1 MRLDFP
7 MMQKPSRPI
16 GITLLAIVQ
25 ILIGVLGLLVSLA
38 IIGLAAVFSTLPTVG
53 TLIGTVG
60 IVIGGVFLFFSLIW
74 LATGV
79 GFLHG
84 KGWAWTLGMIFT
96 VLSILGAAYVAFT
109 GLYQAG
115 YALGFWVLMIIY
127 LTRSRVKAFF
137 GKGTISTYMP
147 AMNTQ
152 PTMRTAPTLQSQTQY
167 APTMQPTLQ
176 YTPSTPTPAP
186 TPVVAIATGKCR
198 SCGVP
203 LAPGNT
209 FCTNCGAKQ

>member
-1 MRLDFP
+1 
-7 MMQKPSRPI
+7 MMQKPSRPL
-16 GITLLAIVQ
+16 GITFLAIIQ
-25 ILIGVLGLLVSLA
+25 ILIGVFGLLISLA
-38 IIGLAAVFSTLPTVG
+38 IIAFSALLSALPAVGALANTVG
-53 TLIGTVG
+53 L
-60 IVIGGVFLFFSLIW
+60 VIGGVFLFFSLIW

-115 YALGFWVLMIIY
+115 YALVFWIIMIIY
-127 LTRSRVKAFF
+127 LTRSHVKVFF
-137 GKGTISTYMP
+137 GKGMVPTYMP

-152 PTMRTAPTLQSQTQY
+152 PTLRYAPTLQSQTQY
-167 APTMQPTLQ
+167 APAAQATLQ
-176 YTPSTPTPAP
+176 YNPSPSAPVQAPA
-186 TPVVAIATGKCR
+186 VATATAKCR

-203 LAPGNT
+203 LAPGNS

>member
-1 MRLDFP
+1 
-7 MMQKPSRPI
+7 MMQKPSRPL
-16 GITLLAIVQ
+16 GITFLAIIQ
-25 ILIGVLGLLVSLA
+25 ILIGVLGLLVSIA
-38 IIGLAAVFSTLPTVG
+38 IIAFSALLTTLPTIG
-53 TLIGTVG
+53 TLASTVG
-60 IVIGGVFLFFSLIW
+60 LVIGGVFLFFSLIW

-137 GKGTISTYMP
+137 EIGRAS
-147 AMNTQ
+147 
-152 PTMRTAPTLQSQTQY
+152 
-167 APTMQPTLQ
+167 
-176 YTPSTPTPAP
+176 
-186 TPVVAIATGKCR
+186 
-198 SCGVP
+198 
-203 LAPGNT
+203 
-209 FCTNCGAKQ
+209 

>member
-1 MRLDFP
+1 MIRR
-7 MMQKPSRPI
+7 PSRPV
-16 GITLLAIVQ
+16 GITILAILE
-25 ILIGVLGLLVSLA
+25 ILIGIVGLLASLA
-38 IIGLAAVFSTLPTVG
+38 IIGLSALFSTLPTVG
-53 TLIGTVG
+53 SLLGAVGLI
-60 IVIGGVFLFFSLIW
+60 IGGVVLFFSLIW

-84 KGWAWTLGMIFT
+84 KGWSWILGMIFT

-115 YALGFWVLMIIY
+115 YALGFWVLMIFY

-176 YTPSTPTPAP
+176 YTPSTPIPASIP
-186 TPVVAIATGKCR
+186 AVAVATGKCR

>member
-1 MRLDFP
+1 

-38 IIGLAAVFSTLPTVG
+38 IIGLAAIFSTLPTVG

-115 YALGFWVLMIIY
+115 YALVFWIIMIIY
-127 LTRSRVKAFF
+127 LTRSHVKVFF
-137 GKGTISTYMP
+137 GKGTFTGYAP
-147 AMNTQ
+147 ALSSQ
-152 PTMRTAPTLQSQTQY
+152 PTLRSAPSLLSPTQY
-167 APTMQPTLQ
+167 APAAQPTLQ
-176 YTPSTPTPAP
+176 YTPATSAPAP
-186 TPVVAIATGKCR
+186 APAPAIATGKCR

-203 LAPGNT
+203 LAPGT
-209 FCTNCGAKQ
+209 SFCTNCGAKQ

>member
-1 MRLDFP
+1 MI
-7 MMQKPSRPI
+7 QKPSRPI
-16 GITLLAIVQ
+16 GITILGIIE
-25 ILIGVLGLLVSLA
+25 ILIGVLGFLVSIA
-38 IIGLAAVFSTLPTVG
+38 IIGVSALFSTLPAVG
-53 TLIGTVG
+53 TRIGTIGV
-60 IVIGGVFLFFSLIW
+60 VIGGVFLFFSLIW

-137 GKGTISTYMP
+137 GKGTAPTFMP

-167 APTMQPTLQ
+167 APTVQPTLQ
-176 YTPSTPTPAP
+176 YTPSTPIPAP
-186 TPVVAIATGKCR
+186 TPVGAVATGKCR

>member
-1 MRLDFP
+1 

-38 IIGLAAVFSTLPTVG
+38 IIGLAAIFSTLPTVG

-115 YALGFWVLMIIY
+115 YALVFWIIMIIY
-127 LTRSRVKAFF
+127 LTRSHVKVFF
-137 GKGTISTYMP
+137 GKGTIPTSMP

-152 PTMRTAPTLQSQTQY
+152 PTLRYAPTLQSQTQY
-167 APTMQPTLQ
+167 APAAQPTFQ
-176 YTPSTPTPAP
+176 YNPSPPASAQAP
-186 TPVVAIATGKCR
+186 AAVATATGKCR

-203 LAPGNT
+203 LAPGNS

>member
-1 MRLDFP
+1 MFSA
-7 MMQKPSRPI
+7 MMQKPSRPL
-16 GITLLAIVQ
+16 GITFLAIIQ
-25 ILIGVLGLLVSLA
+25 ILIGVLGLLVSIA
-38 IIGLAAVFSTLPTVG
+38 IIAFSALLTTLPTIG
-53 TLIGTVG
+53 TLASTVG
-60 IVIGGVFLFFSLIW
+60 LVIGGVFLFFSLIW

-84 KGWAWTLGMIFT
+84 KGWAWTLGMVFT
-96 VLSILGAAYVAFT
+96 ILSILGAAYVAFT
-109 GLYQAG
+109 GVYQAG
-115 YALGFWVLMIIY
+115 YALVFWIIMIIY

-137 GKGTISTYMP
+137 GKATISTYMP